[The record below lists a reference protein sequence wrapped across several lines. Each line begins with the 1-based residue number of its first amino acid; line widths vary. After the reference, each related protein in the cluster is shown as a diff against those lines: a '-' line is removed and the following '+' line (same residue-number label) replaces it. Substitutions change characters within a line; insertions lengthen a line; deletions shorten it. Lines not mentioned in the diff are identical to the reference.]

1 MLVLTRKD
9 SETIRVGDAVVH
21 VLRSRTGKVSLGVE
35 APANIKILRGELE
48 EHDAAPPRDRG
59 EAA

>member
-1 MLVLTRKD
+1 MLVITRKED
-9 SETIRVGDAVVH
+9 QTIRIGDAIVSVVRT
-21 VLRSRTGKVSLGVE
+21 RSGKVTLGID

-48 EHDAAPPRDRG
+48 ERNAAPPRDRG